1 MQTICTVAFSVISS
15 RLTPLLGKFE
25 KLENSTLL
33 LRNTFLKSIHQNVLD
48 NDKFIKSIVNLK
60 VMDNEYSTELINQL
74 S

>member
-15 RLTPLLGKFE
+15 RLIPLLGKFE